1 MSMGWKIGLGLALA
15 AAVGGGV
22 FFFTRGAAAASS
34 AKQAFSVTGC
44 RKIELVDAD
53 AAEEAIRNAAIASF
67 RGMDEPAAAL
77 LDRVVT
83 TMFPDCQGIADTGSI
98 VVPGASMFPGIPAEF
113 AGKEVPLSV
122 LKLLLV
128 GQSVADV
135 KAAMEKAGK
144 LTTALGGAAEI
155 ARSTTNVAEILVPLF
170 FAGWQPPLHD
180 PGLPM

>member
-1 MSMGWKIGLGLALA
+1 MNTALKIGLGITLA
-15 AAVGGGV
+15 AAIGGGV

-34 AKQAFSVTGC
+34 AKQAFKVTGC
-44 RKIELVDAD
+44 KKIELLDAD
-53 AAEEAIRNAAIASF
+53 AAEQAITAAAIASF

-77 LDRVVT
+77 LDRVVG
-83 TMFPDCQGIADTGSI
+83 TMFPDCPDLANEGSV
-98 VVPGASMFPGIPAEF
+98 VVPGATMFPGIPSEF

-135 KAAMEKAGK
+135 KKALEKAGK
-144 LTTALGGAAEI
+144 VTTALGGAAEI

-170 FAGWQPPLHD
+170 FAGWQPPSD
-180 PGLPM
+180 PGLSM